1 MTPSDPIAYLSF
13 DGNCTEAMRFYES
26 VLGGQLF
33 VLTAGASPMAD
44 QTPPELRDK
53 VMHASLTLP
62 GGGTLFAGDHW
73 PGTPYEGIK
82 GVALTLNCDTVDEAQ
97 RIFERL
103 SAGGTVTMPIN
114 EAFWAKAFGMLTD
127 RFGCPW
133 VVNGE
138 MKPMM

>member
-1 MTPSDPIAYLSF
+1 MAPTDPIAYLSF
-13 DGNCTEAMRFYES
+13 DGNCTEAMRFYET

-33 VLTAGASPMAD
+33 VLTAGASPMAE
-44 QTPPELRDK
+44 QTPPEMRDK

-62 GGGTLFAGDHW
+62 GGGALFAGDHW

-82 GVALTLNCDTVDEAQ
+82 GVALTLNFDTVDEAR

-138 MKPMM
+138 MKPM

>member
-1 MTPSDPIAYLSF
+1 MAPTDPIAYLSF
-13 DGNCTEAMRFYES
+13 DGNCTEAMRFYET
-26 VLGGQLF
+26 VLGGPLF
-33 VLTAGASPMAD
+33 VLTAGASPIAE
-44 QTPPELRDK
+44 QTPPEMRDK

-62 GGGTLFAGDHW
+62 GGGVLFAGDHW

-82 GVALTLNCDTVDEAQ
+82 GVALTLNFDTVDEAR

-138 MKPMM
+138 MKPM